1 MSRFSVDRALSM
13 VAGSLDFELEPV
25 DSSRDKLQIEIYYKF
40 LLRIRSE
47 FCKLNGTTSS
57 NVQR

>member
-1 MSRFSVDRALSM
+1 M

-25 DSSRDKLQIEIYYKF
+25 DGSRDKLQIEIYYKF
-40 LLRIRSE
+40 LLRISSE
-47 FCKLNGTTSS
+47 FFELNDAMSN